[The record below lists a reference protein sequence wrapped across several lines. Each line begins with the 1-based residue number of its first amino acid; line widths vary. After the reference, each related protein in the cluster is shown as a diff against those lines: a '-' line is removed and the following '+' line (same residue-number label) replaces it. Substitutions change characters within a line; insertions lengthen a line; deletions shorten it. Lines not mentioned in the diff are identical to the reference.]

1 MEMIKKMF
9 GIFVMIFSGLFCVT
23 SCLCFFLT
31 LMGKLVFSTTDEK
44 VFSVIFYVIFAIIS
58 AYITKFGWRLW
69 KGNSTVQKQE
79 LKPRIMDGE
88 LENEEKDSEEWE
100 AQGEELR
107 KKLKPLLT
115 EDRKPFAAYDLETIY
130 YNKLQD
136 DTDVDQFYYVPNEAP
151 VQLAIRK
158 YQAYLAWRKAHSSG
172 KDFAP
177 NKVHIRVSSENSLKG
192 CDDFYYKQCL
202 KEGMHIVMH
211 TGPYTFLDVT
221 EGREYEVAVRTMN
234 GREQDV
240 ELIGTWSFS

>member
-1 MEMIKKMF
+1 MRAMKKVL
-9 GIFVMIFSGLFCVT
+9 GVLLMIFAGVFCV
-23 SCLCFFLT
+23 SAVICFFAAVT
-31 LMGKLVFSTTDEK
+31 GKLESSVAGETVPPAVFFAGYA
-44 VFSVIFYVIFAIIS
+44 VMSVYVV
-58 AYITKFGWRLW
+58 KFGWRLW
-69 KGNSTVQKQE
+69 KGNSTLQKQE
-79 LKPRIMDGE
+79 LKPCIKDGE
-88 LENEEKDSEEWE
+88 TNSEEWE

-136 DTDVDQFYYVPNEAP
+136 DTDVDQFYYVPNEAS

-158 YQAYLAWRKAHSSG
+158 YQAYLAWRKAHPTG

-177 NKVHIRVSSENSLKG
+177 NKVHIRVSSEKSLKG

-221 EGREYEVAVRTMN
+221 EDREYEVTVKTMN
-234 GREQDV
+234 DRVQDV